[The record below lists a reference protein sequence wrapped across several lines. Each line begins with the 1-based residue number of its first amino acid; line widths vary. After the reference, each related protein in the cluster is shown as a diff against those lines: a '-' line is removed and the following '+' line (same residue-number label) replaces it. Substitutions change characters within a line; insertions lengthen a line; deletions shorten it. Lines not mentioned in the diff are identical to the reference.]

1 MREQLGKLEPF
12 IIHDV
17 RRTVRTRL
25 SAAPVEDRV
34 RELVIGHSQKGLHKV
49 YDQHAYLDEK
59 RRALDWW
66 AARLGS
72 LVEQAPDNIVQLP
85 TPVRA

>member
-49 YDQHAYLDEK
+49 Y
-59 RRALDWW
+59 RP
-66 AARLGS
+66 ARLSQKEAGTR
-72 LVEQAPDNIVQLP
+72 LVGG
-85 TPVRA
+85 PVGQSR

>member
-1 MREQLGKLEPF
+1 MMCVERYEQDCPLL
-12 IIHDV
+12 
-17 RRTVRTRL
+17 RSRTVCA
-25 SAAPVEDRV
+25 SF
-34 RELVIGHSQKGLHKV
+34 VIGHSQKGLHKV